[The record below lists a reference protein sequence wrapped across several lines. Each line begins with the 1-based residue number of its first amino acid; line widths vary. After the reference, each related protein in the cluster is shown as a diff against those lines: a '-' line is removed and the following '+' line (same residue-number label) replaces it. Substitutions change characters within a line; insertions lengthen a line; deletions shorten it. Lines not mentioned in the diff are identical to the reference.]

1 MERTRNKKALKDAK
15 KEFKK
20 GKLPLEA
27 DRILMAESDY
37 GEEHPLGLAIKR
49 GITKN
54 KPYSIKGLDHQIGVP
69 EPANWIT
76 KPMKRKGKKLSS
88 AELDVEVG
96 KKLQTM

>member
-54 KPYSIKGLDHQIGVP
+54 KPYQQYSELLQALGNKRCIG
-69 EPANWIT
+69 
-76 KPMKRKGKKLSS
+76 RS
-88 AELDVEVG
+88 
-96 KKLQTM
+96 QQ